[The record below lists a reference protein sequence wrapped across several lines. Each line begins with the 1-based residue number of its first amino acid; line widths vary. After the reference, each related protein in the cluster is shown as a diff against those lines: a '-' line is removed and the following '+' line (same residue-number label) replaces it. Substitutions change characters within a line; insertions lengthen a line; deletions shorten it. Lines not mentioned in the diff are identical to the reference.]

1 MLSALRRKF
10 DDVSIGRISP
20 APRADPRRCA
30 RGAAGSGAEATVL
43 WWPTPGTRPLGWV
56 QAARFSTRRQ
66 ASEGRSEGL
75 GRSPYLCPPALWI
88 RFRRSAKREL
98 FDLDDDA
105 FLRVARVILEL
116 EDNPRPRGHDKVA
129 GREDQLR
136 IWAGRDRRVLYE
148 VDEQAARIIIVAVR
162 KKDESTYR

>member
-1 MLSALRRKF
+1 MLR
-10 DDVSIGRISP
+10 
-20 APRADPRRCA
+20 
-30 RGAAGSGAEATVL
+30 
-43 WWPTPGTRPLGWV
+43 
-56 QAARFSTRRQ
+56 
-66 ASEGRSEGL
+66 
-75 GRSPYLCPPALWI
+75 I

-116 EDNPRPRGHDKVA
+116 EENPRPRGYDKVA

-136 IWAGRDRRVLYE
+136 IWAGRDHRVLYE
-148 VDEQAARIIIVAVR
+148 LDEQAARIIIVAVR

>member
-1 MLSALRRKF
+1 VLR
-10 DDVSIGRISP
+10 
-20 APRADPRRCA
+20 
-30 RGAAGSGAEATVL
+30 
-43 WWPTPGTRPLGWV
+43 
-56 QAARFSTRRQ
+56 
-66 ASEGRSEGL
+66 
-75 GRSPYLCPPALWI
+75 I

-116 EDNPRPRGHDKVA
+116 EENPRPRGYDKVA

-136 IWAGRDRRVLYE
+136 IWAGRDHRVLYE
-148 VDEQAARIIIVAVR
+148 LDEQAARIIIVAVR